1 MSNCAEV
8 IIIGGGVIGC
18 ATAYYLAKEGTSV
31 IVLEGSDHIGN
42 GGSSRNGGGV
52 RQSGRDPRELPLAMY
67 GIRNLWPHLSEEL
80 ETDCEYHQDGNLR
93 LGKTEKHREILEGLA
108 DRARACGLDV
118 RMIDGDE
125 VRRINPHLSHE
136 VTVASWCPTDG
147 HANPLTTTL
156 GFYKMARR
164 LGARFITGEPVT
176 ELRTV
181 KGKIRKVITPNN
193 VYEGEQ
199 VLVAAGLHS
208 REILGTVGIDVPMD
222 GSLLEA
228 LVTEAEAPMFDQM
241 LGTADADFYGHQTKH
256 GSFVFGG
263 SSGLEPFY
271 KDNGTP
277 VTSSRTAPCICRGI
291 MKYFPELAD
300 AKIVRTWAG
309 WSDRSA
315 DGVPVLGAV
324 DEIPGLYAACAF
336 TGHGFGISPAVGDQ
350 LAKLIRTGSTDV
362 DLSPLR
368 YDRFHAKIYRD
379 TKAPAA
385 ACRKAGLLP
394 APRRS
399 AGRINERKRSGFH
412 E

>member
-18 ATAYYLAKEGTSV
+18 ATAYYLAKAGTSV

-67 GIRNLWPHLSEEL
+67 GIRTLWPHLSEEL

-368 YDRFHAKIYRD
+368 YDRFHAKI
-379 TKAPAA
+379 
-385 ACRKAGLLP
+385 
-394 APRRS
+394 
-399 AGRINERKRSGFH
+399 
-412 E
+412 